1 MFNPTT
7 IFGRR
12 MISSF
17 VDIVFG
23 HIVTTSSHSFLIV
36 WKGFNLHHSAKNS
49 GLFPLPPVSYST
61 MCFSA
66 SSIVL
71 KNDPPLGCSFSNS
84 CTKYLPPVGDP
95 NIFSPSCSISSVAL
109 LIIVVSTPHSNNLC
123 VDSSHYTQTSCFC
136 AGTNVAIPS

>member
-7 IFGRR
+7 IFSRR

-23 HIVTTSSHSFLIV
+23 HKISTSSHSFLIV
-36 WKGFNLHHSAKNS
+36 WKGFNLHHSAKNFRLS
-49 GLFPLPPVSYST
+49 PLPPVSYCT

-84 CTKYLPPVGDP
+84 CTKYLPPVCDP
-95 NIFSPSCSISSVAL
+95 NIVSPSCSISNVAL
-109 LIIVVSTPHSNNLC
+109 LIIVVPTPHSSSLS
-123 VDSSHYTQTSCFC
+123 VDSSRYTQTSCFC
-136 AGTNVAIPS
+136 A